1 MTPSLSLFIERVK
14 CYCCLSQLIKR
25 PSHAQAKRRRND
37 QNDRVTRESE
47 AMEEDEAEGEVSE
60 GFEDVNITDSP

>member
-25 PSHAQAKRRRND
+25 PSHAKAKRRRND
-37 QNDRVTRESE
+37 QVPIPEQGE
-47 AMEEDEAEGEVSE
+47 AVEEDEAEGKVSE
-60 GFEDVNITDSP
+60 GFEDFSIADSA